1 MDNKKP
7 QITLAI
13 CTCNRTE
20 LLTKLL
26 ESIQVSKPCD
36 IANIE
41 VLVVD
46 NHKSHNAINVVQNMS
61 DFKYSLH
68 YISEERAGVP
78 YARNTACDWCVSRS
92 GEAIIFVDD
101 DEVVDEYWLVKLITY
116 YLQRKDEVSI
126 IAGPVYAYFSRP
138 LSKYVPDDLYRKKR
152 SHLKTGASMKSAAT
166 NNVIFDIAVYQ
177 SRGIRFDESMPF
189 CGGTDNMFFRQAV
202 KEGYKIEWL
211 KEAVCWEYFD
221 NNRMSLLWLLRRYY
235 RYGVSHIR
243 ITDRLHDRHRVAGL
257 FRIHLRALMKIYV
270 NTLKKI
276 FTNNYRYS
284 MVYLL
289 VGITKSFGIVGGLLG
304 LYTHEY
310 KSYHD

>member
-13 CTCNRTE
+13 CTCNRTG

-26 ESIQVSKPCD
+26 KSIQVSKPCD

-41 VLVVD
+41 VLIVD
-46 NHKSHNAINVVQNMS
+46 NHKSHSAINVVQNMS

-78 YARNTACDWCVSRS
+78 YARNTACEWCVSRS

-126 IAGPVYAYFSRP
+126 IAGPAYAYFSRP

-152 SHLKTGASMKSAAT
+152 PHLKTGASMKSAAT

-177 SRGIRFDESMPF
+177 SKGIRFDESMPF

-202 KEGYKIEWL
+202 KEGYKIRWC
-211 KEAVCWEYFD
+211 KEALTYEFIAKT
-221 NNRMSLLWLLRRYY
+221 RASIFWLIARHF
-235 RYGVSHIR
+235 RYGC
-243 ITDRLHDRHRVAGL
+243 
-257 FRIHLRALMKIYV
+257 
-270 NTLKKI
+270 
-276 FTNNYRYS
+276 
-284 MVYLL
+284 
-289 VGITKSFGIVGGLLG
+289 
-304 LYTHEY
+304 
-310 KSYHD
+310 